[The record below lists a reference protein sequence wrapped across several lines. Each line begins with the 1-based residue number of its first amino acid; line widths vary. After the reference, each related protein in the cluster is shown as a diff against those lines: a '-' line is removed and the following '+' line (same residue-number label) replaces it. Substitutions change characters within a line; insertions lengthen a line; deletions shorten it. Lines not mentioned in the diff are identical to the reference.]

1 MAEEKELGIYK
12 PRNDSWKTNTDLCR
26 ETLSEAEGAET
37 RIAQPRHQNSVS
49 LDLSIEISALFGDPT
64 TPEDVTDRRIQEV
77 TDDIDLS
84 LEDTD
89 QTVNELN
96 GLPNICKQA

>member
-1 MAEEKELGIYK
+1 VS
-12 PRNDSWKTNTDLCR
+12 RSWKTNTDLCQ
-26 ETLSEAEGAET
+26 TLSEAEGAET

-49 LDLSIEISALFGDPT
+49 DLSIEIAPSALGDST
-64 TPEDVTDRRIQEV
+64 IAEDVTENIVRIQEV

-96 GLPNICKQA
+96 RTAKHLQTSLTQVRMRFV

>member
-1 MAEEKELGIYK
+1 MIRGKQTQICA
-12 PRNDSWKTNTDLCR
+12 

-49 LDLSIEISALFGDPT
+49 LDLSIEIAPLSAIPNC
-64 TPEDVTDRRIQEV
+64 EDVTENIVRIQEV
-77 TDDIDLS
+77 TDDID

-96 GLPNICKQA
+96 RTANICKQA

>member
-1 MAEEKELGIYK
+1 
-12 PRNDSWKTNTDLCR
+12 
-26 ETLSEAEGAET
+26 LSEAEGAET

-49 LDLSIEISALFGDPT
+49 LDLSIEIAPLLRRFPT
-64 TPEDVTDRRIQEV
+64 TPEDVTENIVRIQEV
-77 TDDIDLS
+77 GHIDLS

-96 GLPNICKQA
+96 PNICKQA